1 MKKSILKVFVFTI
14 FALSHFVSFAMDTIP
29 VVETSLY
36 IKGDQEIYYGFA
48 KGDKIVID
56 FSGYLTYISVT
67 FMPDTKVYSDGN
79 ITDISKKTI
88 TVTKEGVYKFYFS
101 TKSSYKKDGVK
112 YNVEKQRLKIQ
123 RIPKDESTIDFNTA
137 CEWVTINDT
146 IFTHYTADSLVG
158 YDTLKYQEK
167 VKEIDVT
174 TMEEVSLVD
183 NVTTVKALISGDNPH
198 AKIIITLP
206 RNEKTDYK
214 TKKVIA
220 WAYWVNVGEKAPSFL
235 SNPVV
240 KTGVSVAK
248 TFAGST
254 LLGSFALG
262 MVDNFVQQESDN
274 TTKVQDNVKYAIV
287 DQQNAELFMH
297 GQAYR
302 YKQGGDGP
310 RGYARFTDENM
321 CKGTWFLCL
330 YNDNELNKI
339 NVTVKVCAIVE
350 TTTYKDVS
358 YDREKVTPK
367 YVKVDRV
374 RTTLIPK
381 RVMVNVK

>member
-1 MKKSILKVFVFTI
+1 MKNSILKVLVFTI
-14 FALSHFVSFAMDTIP
+14 LALSPFVSFAMDTIP

-36 IKGDQEIYYGFA
+36 IKGDQEMYYGFA

-101 TKSSYKKDGVK
+101 TKPSYKKDGVK

-167 VKEIDVT
+167 VKEIDAKT
-174 TMEEVSLVD
+174 TEEIILVD
-183 NVTTVKALISGDNPH
+183 NVTTVKSRGIIVNEDPH
-198 AKIIITLP
+198 AKIFITLP
-206 RNEKTDYK
+206 RNEKTEYK
-214 TKKVIA
+214 TKKVTA
-220 WAYWVNVGEKAPSFL
+220 WAFWVGVGENASSALSKDAVTSAVGIVSPIGALAAGIIMDLGAPK
-235 SNPVV
+235 SN
-240 KTGVSVAK
+240 
-248 TFAGST
+248 
-254 LLGSFALG
+254 
-262 MVDNFVQQESDN
+262 
-274 TTKVQDNVKYAIV
+274 DNVKYAIV

-297 GQAYR
+297 GQGYRAY
-302 YKQGGDGP
+302 QSGNGP
-310 RGYARFTDENM
+310 SGYGKFTDEKM

-330 YNDNELNKI
+330 YNDNEHNKI
-339 NVTVKVCAIVE
+339 NVTVKVSAIVE
-350 TTTYKDVS
+350 TTTYKDVM
-358 YDREKVTPK
+358 YDKEKITPK